1 VLDDDGFPPAAAD
14 EASVKQAFDFI
25 TEITLCR
32 AEGYFE
38 GELTSENIGSILAA
52 YNISPGTDS
61 FIDQVLELLNKSDTG
76 PSVSAEHAQTDQ
88 ISELLDIAS
97 A

>member
-1 VLDDDGFPPAAAD
+1 
-14 EASVKQAFDFI
+14 KQAFDFI

-38 GELTSENIGSILAA
+38 GELTSESIGAILAAA

-61 FIDQVLELLNKSDTG
+61 FIDQVLELLSKSETG
-76 PSVSAEHAQTDQ
+76 PSVRVEDAQRDQ
-88 ISELLDIAS
+88 VNELLDIVS